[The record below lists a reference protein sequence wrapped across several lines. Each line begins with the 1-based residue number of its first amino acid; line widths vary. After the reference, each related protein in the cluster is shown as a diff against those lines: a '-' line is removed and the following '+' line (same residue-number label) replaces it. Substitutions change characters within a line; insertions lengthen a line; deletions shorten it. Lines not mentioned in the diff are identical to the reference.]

1 MYSIKGIAMAIDYV
15 RYLRSPKGTY
25 CFKPM
30 RYFGVSIKNV
40 YCHLSKPPIA
50 QSIGNI

>member
-1 MYSIKGIAMAIDYV
+1 MHSIKGIAMAIDYMIM

-30 RYFGVSIKNV
+30 RYFGVSIATFLN
-40 YCHLSKPPIA
+40 H
-50 QSIGNI
+50 Q